1 MCILLTVLQLL
12 SNSMSYHCHVTLDSA
27 HERVAILKVSVVNKI
42 HANMKVARLTGLF
55 SEYIA

>member
-42 HANMKVARLTGLF
+42 HANMKVARLTGF
-55 SEYIA
+55 F